1 VSNPWW
7 VFFLWGFFFSLAL
20 VYGGEAIAS
29 RTKLEEHKFSQMAA
43 RRLPPPAPASSPGN
57 SSCFPITLLS
67 VAPPFFRKPFCRKPY
82 SQTLSLQNLVPN
94 LREETHWVH
103 WVFFDFVCK
112 PSNPL
117 LQTLCRKPL
126 LQNPKS
132 QTLFLNLRIE
142 RPNGFI
148 GSSSILFSCRL
159 RSLLIQFVGSF
170 PLQSHRLS
178 VCLSVCLYSPRV

>member
-1 VSNPWW
+1 
-7 VFFLWGFFFSLAL
+7 
-20 VYGGEAIAS
+20 
-29 RTKLEEHKFSQMAA
+29 MAA

-57 SSCFPITLLS
+57 SSCLPTTLLS
-67 VAPPFFRKPFCRKPY
+67 VAPPFCRKPY
-82 SQTLSLQNLVPN
+82 SQTLLLQNLVPN
-94 LREETHWVH
+94 LREETHRVH

-117 LQTLCRKPL
+117 LQTLCRKTL

-132 QTLFLNLRIE
+132 QTLFLNLRTE

-148 GSSSILFSCRL
+148 GSSSILFSCCV
-159 RSLLIQFVGSF
+159 RSLLMQFLGSF

-178 VCLSVCLYSPRV
+178 LSPSLSLSL

>member
-1 VSNPWW
+1 VGEQSVVG
-7 VFFLWGFFFSLAL
+7 VFFLWGFFFLAL

-29 RTKLEEHKFSQMAA
+29 RKKLEEHKFSHMAA

-57 SSCFPITLLS
+57 SSCFPTTLLS
-67 VAPPFFRKPFCRKPY
+67 VAPPLLSQKPY
-82 SQTLSLQNLVPN
+82 SQTLLLQNLVPN

-103 WVFFDFVCK
+103 RVFFDFVCK

-117 LQTLCRKPL
+117 LQTLCLKPSF
-126 LQNPKS
+126 QNPKS

-148 GSSSILFSCRL
+148 GSSSILFLYRM
-159 RSLLIQFVGSF
+159 RSLLIQFLGSF

-178 VCLSVCLYSPRV
+178 LSLYSPRV

>member
-1 VSNPWW
+1 
-7 VFFLWGFFFSLAL
+7 
-20 VYGGEAIAS
+20 
-29 RTKLEEHKFSQMAA
+29 MAA

-57 SSCFPITLLS
+57 SSCFPHKLYSLS
-67 VAPPFFRKPFCRKPY
+67 LPPFCRKPFCRKPY
-82 SQTLSLQNLVPN
+82 SQTLLLQNLVPN

-112 PSNPL
+112 PSNPFL
-117 LQTLCRKPL
+117 LQTLSRKPL

-132 QTLFLNLRIE
+132 QTLFLNLRTD

-148 GSSSILFSCRL
+148 GSSSILFSCHM
-159 RSLLIQFVGSF
+159 RSLLIQFLGSF

-178 VCLSVCLYSPRV
+178 LSLSLSLSL